1 MGTVYMRLWLESGDA
16 FIRCWEDPD
25 RLFEL
30 LFRRLLCDIDRNHT
44 VTNMCIRCLER
55 LYALH
60 AHTIGVFHDVMI
72 LVRSMA
78 LTTSAE
84 SQHRIL
90 SLLATL
96 LGVAGEDD
104 GDEEDDGRVRLPGNA
119 EQLLN
124 AESISLLCQY
134 VAWGHTNRAQ
144 VGNLMNAHASGS
156 THGTM
161 PMLTDGGGDGAFA
174 ASARHARAPAPP
186 SDADPRVWLVARSGP
201 RRVPPTSDRRRRSI
215 QYRRMRGQLP
225 VGPQYPDRTCASG
238 PCACISPSDWGCSSR
253 RLTGT
258 SRSCRRRCAKN
269 SPGLL
274 CRHYVEQAAL
284 RNPPGLMC

>member
-1 MGTVYMRLWLESGDA
+1 MGIVYMCLWLESGDA

-60 AHTIGVFHDVMI
+60 AHTIGEFHAVMI

-104 GDEEDDGRVRLPGNA
+104 GGEEDDG
-119 EQLLN
+119 
-124 AESISLLCQY
+124 
-134 VAWGHTNRAQ
+134 
-144 VGNLMNAHASGS
+144 
-156 THGTM
+156 
-161 PMLTDGGGDGAFA
+161 
-174 ASARHARAPAPP
+174 
-186 SDADPRVWLVARSGP
+186 
-201 RRVPPTSDRRRRSI
+201 
-215 QYRRMRGQLP
+215 
-225 VGPQYPDRTCASG
+225 
-238 PCACISPSDWGCSSR
+238 
-253 RLTGT
+253 
-258 SRSCRRRCAKN
+258 
-269 SPGLL
+269 
-274 CRHYVEQAAL
+274 
-284 RNPPGLMC
+284 